1 MEDSDGMPQER
12 RQNQYKGKKTTGET
26 GRGRQ
31 VKSVRQLALEAMTAV
46 MDNGEYCDKVL
57 HRILE
62 QQTELDRRDRAFLM
76 RLVEGTIERCI
87 EIDYVIDRYSKL
99 PVVKQKPMV
108 RQILRLAVYQIMY
121 MDQVPDSAACNE
133 AVRLACTNHLIPL
146 KGFVNGVLRN
156 VVRFHED
163 TPYPKAKEN
172 LVRHLSVWYSM
183 PEWIVTRFLEQYGPQ
198 KTEAILR
205 SFLDEER
212 GISLRC
218 NLSRAS
224 KEDIVASLR
233 GQGVTVEDGRLFSN
247 ALRIRDYGRLNELEA
262 FEKGWVQVQD
272 ESSLIVGEAAPVN
285 EDSVVIDVCAAPG
298 GKSIHIADKMHGE
311 GLIRACDLTKEKVT
325 LIRQNLIRTGFH
337 NVKLKKHDAM
347 EFIPEWEE
355 TADVVVAD
363 LPCSGLGVIGHKAD
377 IKYKT
382 KPEDIRAL
390 AVQQRKILKNVYRY
404 LKPGGTLLYSTCTI
418 APEENEEQAVWIA
431 EKLPLEPVMLKTL
444 LPESV
449 LGECAEKGYLQV
461 LPDLAG
467 GDGFFL
473 AAFRR
478 KEQA

>member
-12 RQNQYKGKKTTGET
+12 RQNQYTGKKTG
-26 GRGRQ
+26 GAGSRSGQIR
-31 VKSVRQLALEAMTAV
+31 SVRQLALEAMTAV

-62 QQTELDRRDRAFLM
+62 QQTGLDRRDRAFLM
-76 RLVEGTIERCI
+76 RLVEGTIERCV

-99 PVVKQKPMV
+99 PVAKQKPMV

-183 PEWIVTRFLEQYGPQ
+183 PEWIVTRFMEQYGPQ
-198 KTEAILR
+198 QTEAILR

-233 GQGVTVEDGRLFSN
+233 KQGVTVEEGRLFPN

-355 TADVVVAD
+355 TAD

-404 LKPGGTLLYSTCTI
+404 LKPGGTLLYSTCTVDR
-418 APEENEEQAVWIA
+418 AENEENANWIL
-431 EKLPLEPVMLKTL
+431 EKLPFHKKEIAGRLPGSLQADCWGNQIQL
-444 LPESV
+444 LP
-449 LGECAEKGYLQV
+449 GIHGC
-461 LPDLAG
+461 
-467 GDGFFL
+467 DGFFL
-473 AAFRR
+473 AAFEKNR
-478 KEQA
+478 E

>member
-1 MEDSDGMPQER
+1 
-12 RQNQYKGKKTTGET
+12 
-26 GRGRQ
+26 
-31 VKSVRQLALEAMTAV
+31 
-46 MDNGEYCDKVL
+46 
-57 HRILE
+57 
-62 QQTELDRRDRAFLM
+62 M
-76 RLVEGTIERCI
+76 R
-87 EIDYVIDRYSKL
+87 K
-99 PVVKQKPMV
+99 
-108 RQILRLAVYQIMY
+108 
-121 MDQVPDSAACNE
+121 
-133 AVRLACTNHLIPL
+133 
-146 KGFVNGVLRN
+146 
-156 VVRFHED
+156 
-163 TPYPKAKEN
+163 
-172 LVRHLSVWYSM
+172 
-183 PEWIVTRFLEQYGPQ
+183 
-198 KTEAILR
+198 
-205 SFLDEER
+205 
-212 GISLRC
+212 
-218 NLSRAS
+218 
-224 KEDIVASLR
+224 
-233 GQGVTVEDGRLFSN
+233 QGVTVEEGRLFPN

-325 LIRQNLIRTGFH
+325 LIRQNLI
-337 NVKLKKHDAM
+337 
-347 EFIPEWEE
+347 PEWEE

-418 APEENEEQAVWIA
+418 APEENEEQAAWIA

>member
-1 MEDSDGMPQER
+1 M
-12 RQNQYKGKKTTGET
+12 
-26 GRGRQ
+26 
-31 VKSVRQLALEAMTAV
+31 
-46 MDNGEYCDKVL
+46 
-57 HRILE
+57 
-62 QQTELDRRDRAFLM
+62 RAISPRK
-76 RLVEGTIERCI
+76 RL
-87 EIDYVIDRYSKL
+87 
-99 PVVKQKPMV
+99 
-108 RQILRLAVYQIMY
+108 
-121 MDQVPDSAACNE
+121 
-133 AVRLACTNHLIPL
+133 
-146 KGFVNGVLRN
+146 
-156 VVRFHED
+156 
-163 TPYPKAKEN
+163 
-172 LVRHLSVWYSM
+172 
-183 PEWIVTRFLEQYGPQ
+183 
-198 KTEAILR
+198 
-205 SFLDEER
+205 
-212 GISLRC
+212 
-218 NLSRAS
+218 
-224 KEDIVASLR
+224 
-233 GQGVTVEDGRLFSN
+233 
-247 ALRIRDYGRLNELEA
+247 
-262 FEKGWVQVQD
+262 
-272 ESSLIVGEAAPVN
+272 
-285 EDSVVIDVCAAPG
+285 
-298 GKSIHIADKMHGE
+298 
-311 GLIRACDLTKEKVT
+311 
-325 LIRQNLIRTGFH
+325 QNLIRTGFH

-418 APEENEEQAVWIA
+418 APEENEEQAAWIA

>member
-1 MEDSDGMPQER
+1 MR
-12 RQNQYKGKKTTGET
+12 NAA
-26 GRGRQ
+26 
-31 VKSVRQLALEAMTAV
+31 SV
-46 MDNGEYCDKVL
+46 CD
-57 HRILE
+57 
-62 QQTELDRRDRAFLM
+62 
-76 RLVEGTIERCI
+76 
-87 EIDYVIDRYSKL
+87 VI
-99 PVVKQKPMV
+99 
-108 RQILRLAVYQIMY
+108 
-121 MDQVPDSAACNE
+121 C
-133 AVRLACTNHLIPL
+133 
-146 KGFVNGVLRN
+146 
-156 VVRFHED
+156 
-163 TPYPKAKEN
+163 
-172 LVRHLSVWYSM
+172 
-183 PEWIVTRFLEQYGPQ
+183 PE
-198 KTEAILR
+198 
-205 SFLDEER
+205 
-212 GISLRC
+212 
-218 NLSRAS
+218 AS

-233 GQGVTVEDGRLFSN
+233 KQGVTVEEGRLFPN

-390 AVQQRKILKNVYRY
+390 AVQQRKILKTVYRY

-418 APEENEEQAVWIA
+418 APEENEEQAAWIA